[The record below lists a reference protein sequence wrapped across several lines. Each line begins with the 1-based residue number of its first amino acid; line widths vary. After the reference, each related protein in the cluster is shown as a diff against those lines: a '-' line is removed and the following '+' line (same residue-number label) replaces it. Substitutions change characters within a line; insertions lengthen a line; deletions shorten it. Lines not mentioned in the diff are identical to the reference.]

1 MPRNSKRRNY
11 AEVFTHEQDGKVYQR
26 ISRVNYSI
34 DSEDSY
40 VKFYFEGLDYIRDM
54 PRDCFMLFCKLME
67 HCTYAGPDDVHGL
80 NDSFVIHLTSAR
92 KKKIAQEM
100 GYSSVKPISNLLTEL
115 CYGEALVRMETACYR
130 LNPYICGRGAWA
142 DIISVREQGEFNPIV
157 PGSTFMSVYQARV
170 KAIRSFKEQQKRN
183 EEARAKALAGYA
195 VDPETGE
202 AIPLF
207 EGDTDILPY

>member
-54 PRDCFMLFCKLME
+54 PRDCF
-67 HCTYAGPDDVHGL
+67 
-80 NDSFVIHLTSAR
+80 VIHLTSAR

-100 GYSSVKPISNLLTEL
+100 GYSSVKPVSNLLTEL

-170 KAIRSFKEQQKRN
+170 RAIRSFKEQQKRN
-183 EEARAKALAGYA
+183 EEARAKALADYT